1 MQMMSCAAQ
10 CCWQFYDYKKN
21 LFSGCIKNAST
32 RQTNRQGK
40 GECGRERGRQ
50 RTSDWYTPFTL
61 APKTP
66 VSILLSVPKHISC
79 GFYQCAAHPIDTDT
93 LLQLQQNDDEFGFP
107 LVQYEA
113 KLKLIFEKRE
123 KRKRIIAAKT
133 RQHMAEPSNPSH
145 MVRSTSATAGKE
157 FLESHSRESDTQS
170 ASASSFISQPA
181 RICHDL
187 VYSVLDLINRFL
199 RMREREREGERD
211 CVRAGAARFFMA
223 SVVRA
228 SNYRADM
235 ELVKT
240 IHEAGPGP
248 ES

>member
-1 MQMMSCAAQ
+1 MLLAVLWLQEKPFF
-10 CCWQFYDYKKN
+10 W
-21 LFSGCIKNAST
+21 LHKNAST

-40 GECGRERGRQ
+40 RECGRGKGRQ

-93 LLQLQQNDDEFGFP
+93 WLQLQQNDDEFGFP

-145 MVRSTSATAGKE
+145 MVRSPDN
-157 FLESHSRESDTQS
+157 SRQRVSWKSFSGVGHTVGLGLLVHQS
-170 ASASSFISQPA
+170 GGT
-181 RICHDL
+181 DL
-187 VYSVLDLINRFL
+187 SWSRLFCLGCD
-199 RMREREREGERD
+199 
-211 CVRAGAARFFMA
+211 
-223 SVVRA
+223 
-228 SNYRADM
+228 
-235 ELVKT
+235 K
-240 IHEAGPGP
+240 
-248 ES
+248 